1 MAYRRDTRLVAGV
14 IVHIH
19 LSVSVIIELTV
30 SMIIKLA
37 VSVIIELAVNV
48 IIELAIRVT
57 VRTWYSIRVVVRV
70 VVMVVVR
77 VVVRYEL
84 FRVVGRVHCWIRAR
98 VDRAGYLRLKENNCE
113 TIFLSNLTNCRF
125 WQITQQHADCAAYCY
140 SFNNVQCCNHFCSF

>member
-37 VSVIIELAVNV
+37 ISVIIELAV
-48 IIELAIRVT
+48 RVT
-57 VRTWYSIRVVVRV
+57 VRTWHSIRVVVRV

-113 TIFLSNLTNCRF
+113 TI
-125 WQITQQHADCAAYCY
+125 
-140 SFNNVQCCNHFCSF
+140 